1 MLLARIQAQLLVNQ
15 FKNININKQVN
26 MADPIDYVISPFEGN
41 LNHAYPTGLRL
52 YLQETK
58 DIIE

>member
-41 LNHAYPTGLRL
+41 LNHAYSTGLKL